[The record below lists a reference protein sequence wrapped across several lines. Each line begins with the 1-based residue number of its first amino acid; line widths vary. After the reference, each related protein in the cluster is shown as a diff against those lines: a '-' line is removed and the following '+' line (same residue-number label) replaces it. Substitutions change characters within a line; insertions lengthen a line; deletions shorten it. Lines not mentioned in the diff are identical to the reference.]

1 MYNLIHIIKKKFQ
14 TSEEID
20 EKVAQ
25 TAIEMWI
32 DDGSHIYPGEK
43 PQKSIDRKFKQ
54 EHQERQSTIN
64 LVEPNNFTMA
74 TVIKIGP
81 LEG

>member
-54 EHQERQSTIN
+54 QQEQSSIN

>member
-1 MYNLIHIIKKKFQ
+1 
-14 TSEEID
+14 
-20 EKVAQ
+20 
-25 TAIEMWI
+25 MWI

-54 EHQERQSTIN
+54 EQQEHQSSIN
-64 LVEPNNFTMA
+64 LVEPNFTMA

>member
-1 MYNLIHIIKKKFQ
+1 
-14 TSEEID
+14 
-20 EKVAQ
+20 
-25 TAIEMWI
+25 MWI

-54 EHQERQSTIN
+54 QQEQSSIN

>member
-1 MYNLIHIIKKKFQ
+1 
-14 TSEEID
+14 
-20 EKVAQ
+20 
-25 TAIEMWI
+25 MWI

-43 PQKSIDRKFKQ
+43 PQKSIDRKLKQ
-54 EHQERQSTIN
+54 QQEQSSIN
-64 LVEPNNFTMA
+64 LVEPNFTMA

>member
-1 MYNLIHIIKKKFQ
+1 
-14 TSEEID
+14 
-20 EKVAQ
+20 
-25 TAIEMWI
+25 MWI

-54 EHQERQSTIN
+54 EQQENQSTIN
-64 LVEPNNFTMA
+64 LVEPNFTMA